1 VTGHYKSALIALAAM
16 LPFVLLCAAGI
27 GAYYIPPWPIP
38 GILWHHA
45 EEDGYRVLAY
55 IRFPRVVL
63 AAVVGAALACSGAC
77 LQGLFRN
84 PLAEPQLIGVTGG
97 AAAGAA
103 VWLLLVSSPVLS
115 QWGLPLAAFVS
126 SAAVVFLVWFIAE
139 RTQTR
144 STVMLILAGIAVNS
158 IAFALIGLLVTLAD
172 NEKLRSFS
180 FWQLGSFGYATWPI
194 TLWTIAVAGTGLAIL
209 LRHGKTLN
217 ALALGQTEAFH
228 LGVSPER
235 AKRRIIVG
243 CALAVGAGVASA
255 GAIGFVGLVVP
266 HLIRISVGADHRW
279 LLPAS
284 ALGGAS
290 LMVAADLGARTL
302 AIPVELPVGILT
314 ALAGGPFFIWLLLRS
329 KKGMSYA

>member
-1 VTGHYKSALIALAAM
+1 MKSPYQRTLIGLAVL
-16 LPFVLLCAAGI
+16 LPLVLLCAAGI
-27 GAYYIPPWPIP
+27 GAYYIPPWRIP
-38 GILWHHA
+38 WILWHHA

-63 AAVVGAALACSGAC
+63 AATVGAALACSGAC

-103 VWLLLVSSPVLS
+103 VWLMLVSSPILS
-115 QWGLPLAAFVS
+115 QWGLPVAAFAS
-126 SAAVVFLVWFIAE
+126 SAAAVFLVWLIAE
-139 RTQTR
+139 RTRTP

-158 IAFALIGLLVTLAD
+158 IAFAFIGLLVALAD
-172 NEKLRSFS
+172 NEKLRTFS
-180 FWQLGSFGYATWPI
+180 FWQLGSFGYATWSI
-194 TLWTIAVAGTGLAIL
+194 TLWTALLAGTGMAIL
-209 LRHGKTLN
+209 LRNGKALN
-217 ALALGQTEAFH
+217 ALALGQTGAFH
-228 LGVSPER
+228 LGISPQR
-235 AKRRIIVG
+235 AKRQIILG
-243 CALAVGAGVASA
+243 CALAVGAGVAAS

-266 HLIRISVGADHRW
+266 HLIRIGIGADHRW

-302 AIPVELPVGILT
+302 AMPTELPVGVIT
-314 ALAGGPFFIWLLLRS
+314 ALAGGPFFIWLLLHAKQGS
-329 KKGMSYA
+329 SYA

>member
-1 VTGHYKSALIALAAM
+1 VKGHYGRAVTLLALA
-16 LPFVLLCAAGI
+16 LPVILIIAAGT
-27 GAYYIPPWPIP
+27 GAYYIPPWKIP
-38 GILWHHA
+38 WILWHHA

-97 AAAGAA
+97 AAVGAA
-103 VWLLLVSSPVLS
+103 VWLLLVSSPVAS
-115 QWGLPLAAFVS
+115 QWGLPIAAFGS
-126 SAAVVFLVWFIAE
+126 SAITVFIVWLIAE
-139 RTQTR
+139 RADTR
-144 STVMLILAGIAVNS
+144 SPLMLVLAGIAINS
-158 IAFALIGLLVTLAD
+158 IAFALIGLLVSIAD

-194 TLWTIAVAGTGLAIL
+194 TLWTAGLAGAGIL
-209 LRHGKTLN
+209 LLLGSGKALN

-228 LGVSPER
+228 LGISPAR

-243 CALAVGAGVASA
+243 CALSVGAGVAAS
-255 GAIGFVGLVVP
+255 GAISFVGLVVP
-266 HLIRISVGADHRW
+266 HLIRIGIGADHRW

-290 LMVAADLGARTL
+290 LMVAADLGARTI
-302 AIPVELPVGILT
+302 AQPTELPVGILT

-329 KKGMSYA
+329 RKEAMHA

>member
-1 VTGHYKSALIALAAM
+1 MKGNYKTALAALAVT
-16 LPFVLLCAAGI
+16 LPIVLLCAAGI
-27 GAYYIPPWPIP
+27 GAYYIPPWAIP

-63 AAVVGAALACSGAC
+63 AAVVGAALACAGAC

-103 VWLLLVSSPVLS
+103 LWLLLVSSPELS
-115 QWGLPLAAFVS
+115 QWGLPLAAFAS
-126 SAAVVFLVWFIAE
+126 SAAVVFLVWLIAE

-144 STVMLILAGIAVNS
+144 STIMLILAGIAVNS
-158 IAFALIGLLVTLAD
+158 IAFALIGLLVSLAD
-172 NEKLRSFS
+172 NEKLRTFS

-194 TLWTIAVAGTGLAIL
+194 TLWTLALAGTGLAIL
-209 LRHGKTLN
+209 LRQGKALN
-217 ALALGQTEAFH
+217 ALALGQSEAFH
-228 LGVSPER
+228 LGISTQR
-235 AKRRIIVG
+235 AKRQIIVG
-243 CALAVGAGVASA
+243 CALAVGAGVAAS

-266 HLIRISVGADHRW
+266 HLIRIGVGADHRW

-290 LMVAADLGARTL
+290 LLVAADLGARTL
-302 AIPVELPVGILT
+302 AIPTELPVGIIT
-314 ALAGGPFFIWLLLRS
+314 ALVGGPFFIWLLLRPRQ
-329 KKGMSYA
+329 GGAYA